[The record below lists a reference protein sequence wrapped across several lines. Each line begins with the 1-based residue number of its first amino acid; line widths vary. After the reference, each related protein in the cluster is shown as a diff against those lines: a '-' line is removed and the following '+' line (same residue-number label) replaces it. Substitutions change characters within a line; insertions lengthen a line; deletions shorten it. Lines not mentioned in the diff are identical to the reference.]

1 MYILSYKHIINYC
14 IVNRGRSMIKN
25 SPSNHAP
32 DTCITKGIHRD
43 IIHAVQNKLP
53 NSSALGELADLF
65 KLFGD
70 STRISILW
78 ALSESEM
85 CVCDLCA
92 LLKMKQPAVSHQ
104 LKNLK
109 QARIVKSRRDGQ
121 VVYYSLDDE
130 HIRKLLDLGMN
141 HTQEP
146 LFDRKDL
153 RDGRRL
159 IN

>member
-1 MYILSYKHIINYC
+1 MINAA
-14 IVNRGRSMIKN
+14 VE
-25 SPSNHAP
+25 
-32 DTCITKGIHRD
+32 TCATKGIHQNT
-43 IIHAVQNKLP
+43 IHSVQQKLP
-53 NSSALGELADLF
+53 DQVALYELADLF

-109 QARIVKSRRDGQ
+109 LSRVVKARRDGKI
-121 VVYYSLDDE
+121 VYYSLEDE
-130 HIRKLLDLGMN
+130 HIRRLLNLGME
-141 HTQEP
+141 HIQEP
-146 LFDRKDL
+146 
-153 RDGRRL
+153 
-159 IN
+159 

>member
-1 MYILSYKHIINYC
+1 MTAEQRNMNDA
-14 IVNRGRSMIKN
+14 VE
-25 SPSNHAP
+25 
-32 DTCITKGIHRD
+32 TCITKGIHAEVIRSVKRNMPD
-43 IIHAVQNKLP
+43 PVAVY
-53 NSSALGELADLF
+53 ELADLF

-70 STRISILW
+70 STRLGILW

-109 QARIVKSRRDGQ
+109 QSRIVKARRDGKI
-121 VVYYSLDDE
+121 VYYSLEDE
-130 HIRKLLDLGMN
+130 HIRRLLNLGME

-146 LFDRKDL
+146 
-153 RDGRRL
+153 
-159 IN
+159 

>member
-1 MYILSYKHIINYC
+1 ME
-14 IVNRGRSMIKN
+14 
-25 SPSNHAP
+25 
-32 DTCITKGIHRD
+32 TCVTKGIHQD
-43 IIHAVQNKLP
+43 IVAAVQQRMPEAVDLY
-53 NSSALGELADLF
+53 ELADLF

-92 LLKMKQPAVSHQ
+92 LLGMKQPAVSHQ

-109 QARIVKSRRDGQ
+109 QSRIVKARRDGK

-130 HIRKLLDLGMN
+130 HIRFLLDLGMKHIRESPFSN
-141 HTQEP
+141 R
-146 LFDRKDL
+146 F
-153 RDGRRL
+153 
-159 IN
+159 

>member
-1 MYILSYKHIINYC
+1 MTSVQQKPKLST
-14 IVNRGRSMIKN
+14 GE
-25 SPSNHAP
+25 
-32 DTCITKGIHRD
+32 TCMTKGIHGEIVKSVKRKMPD
-43 IIHAVQNKLP
+43 PV
-53 NSSALGELADLF
+53 ALYELSDLF

-70 STRISILW
+70 STRLGILW

-109 QARIVKSRRDGQ
+109 QSRIVKARRDGKI
-121 VVYYSLDDE
+121 VYYSLEDE
-130 HIRKLLDLGMN
+130 HIRELLNLGME

-146 LFDRKDL
+146 
-153 RDGRRL
+153 
-159 IN
+159 